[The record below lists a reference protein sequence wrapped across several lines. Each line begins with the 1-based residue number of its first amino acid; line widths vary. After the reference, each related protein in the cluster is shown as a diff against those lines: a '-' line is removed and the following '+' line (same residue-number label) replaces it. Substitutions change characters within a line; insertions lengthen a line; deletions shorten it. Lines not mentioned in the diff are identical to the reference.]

1 MTMGDAMPIS
11 PYDASVNRRISGEQL
26 LSFNTQVKLT
36 SLCRE
41 LKTSQELIDKLMGDI
56 AELSLKLTASEK
68 VVDSAIEYRWRI
80 DSMVDFWKE
89 RQSQGSVQRLV
100 LNSWKNAVKLADN
113 LDAALEE
120 YSGS

>member
-1 MTMGDAMPIS
+1 MPIN
-11 PYDASVNRRISGEQL
+11 PYDAGVNRRISGEQL

-36 SLCRE
+36 SLRRE

-89 RQSQGSVQRLV
+89 RQSQGSVQRLA